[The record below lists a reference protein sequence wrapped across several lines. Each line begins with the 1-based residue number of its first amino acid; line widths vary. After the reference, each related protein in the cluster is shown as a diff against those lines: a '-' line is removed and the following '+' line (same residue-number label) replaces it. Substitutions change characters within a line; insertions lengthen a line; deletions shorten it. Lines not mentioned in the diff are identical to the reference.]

1 MKAAFL
7 KEPGKIYVA
16 DMPVPPSGDDQVLI
30 KIKEVGICGSD
41 IHYYNKGR
49 IGDHIVKEPFVLG
62 HESSGVVCEVGKN
75 VKEFKPGDRVSVEPG
90 VPCRSCEHCLEGRY
104 NLCDDIQFLGVPP
117 FHGTFREY
125 IAHDPRFTHKLPDT
139 VSFTEGALA
148 EPLSVAHNSILKV
161 GLRPGDTV
169 FIIGAGPIGIAC
181 LELAKIAGASGIFI
195 AEISDYRLK
204 MAEKLQATGVIQA
217 DKDNMIEKIKD
228 LTGGRLCDCVIEAS
242 GSAQGIAAAILTAKK
257 GGRIALVG
265 IGDSTVHIP
274 YHEILKKE
282 VAINGIYRYANSYRP
297 VIELLAKG
305 KINVQDWIS
314 HRFELSR
321 IMDAMETAKDTN
333 IEKMKMMIYME

>member
-1 MKAAFL
+1 MKAALL
-7 KEPGKIYVA
+7 KEPGKMYVT
-16 DMPVPPSGDDQVLI
+16 DMPVPPCGDDQVLI
-30 KIKEVGICGSD
+30 KVKEVGICGSD
-41 IHYYNKGR
+41 IHYYNNGR
-49 IGDHIVKEPFVLG
+49 IGDHIVKEPLVLG

-75 VKEFKPGDRVSVEPG
+75 VKGFKPDDRVSVEPG

-104 NLCDDIQFLGVPP
+104 NLCDDVQFLGVPP
-117 FHGTFREY
+117 FHGAFREY
-125 IAHDPRFTHKLPDT
+125 LAHDSRFTHKLPAT
-139 VSFTEGALA
+139 VSFTEGALV

-161 GLRPGDTV
+161 GLRPGDTI

-217 DKDNMIEKIKD
+217 DKGDMIEKIKD
-228 LTGGRLCDCVIEAS
+228 LTSGRLCDCVIEAS
-242 GSAQGIAAAILTAKK
+242 GSAQGIVTAILAAKK

-265 IGDSTVHIP
+265 IGDSTVRIP

-282 VAINGIYRYANSYRP
+282 VAINGIYRYAYSYRP

-333 IEKMKMMIYME
+333 IEIMKMMIYME